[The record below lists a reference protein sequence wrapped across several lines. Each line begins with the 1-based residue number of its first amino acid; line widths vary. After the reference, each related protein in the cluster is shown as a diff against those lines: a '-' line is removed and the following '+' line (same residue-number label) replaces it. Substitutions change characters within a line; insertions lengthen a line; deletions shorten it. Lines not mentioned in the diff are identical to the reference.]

1 MAFVERFTMNS
12 ATVFLNDLMIVQD
25 NVAKRGID
33 PLNEDEFP
41 ILCFDY
47 WSGDCA
53 KFLI

>member
-12 ATVFLNDLMIVQD
+12 ATAFLDDLMIVPD

-41 ILCFDY
+41 IHGFDY
-47 WSGDCA
+47 WSGECA
-53 KFLI
+53 KLLI